1 MGESSSK
8 LNHSRWFSKNHRRVI
23 CIGLK
28 GAGKS
33 AITSYLTTKYPRTAK
48 PLPEIGCYK
57 FKVQK
62 FKIAFYD
69 LRGDEQSRFFWRH
82 HFEGSQGVIFV
93 CDMSEPQSFDNT
105 KQTLQELLVDPLL
118 QSLPFL
124 ILGNKIDLSEGYS
137 KENIMQIFNI
147 EPNPRSEVFTSC
159 AITGEG
165 VNEGVIWLLEKMNSV

>member
-1 MGESSSK
+1 M
-8 LNHSRWFSKNHRRVI
+8 
-23 CIGLK
+23 
-28 GAGKS
+28 
-33 AITSYLTTKYPRTAK
+33 
-48 PLPEIGCYK
+48 
-57 FKVQK
+57 
-62 FKIAFYD
+62 
-69 LRGDEQSRFFWRH
+69 
-82 HFEGSQGVIFV
+82 IFV